1 MPTLSHPI
9 VIKKKTGLPDT
20 ESRMPYQKNNG
31 EIQIFKCNIG
41 LRLNKIITE
50 QSCTF
55 YLDILCVDDVHFM

>member
-1 MPTLSHPI
+1 
-9 VIKKKTGLPDT
+9 
-20 ESRMPYQKNNG
+20 MPYQKNNG